1 MLYSGSLYSKSLT
14 GILGKISLSVLTVE
28 KRSIKQPRPAK
39 RGGQP
44 RLKDGP
50 VDVIPEEPCRTEV
63 RTQMGKMIPHITH
76 SLNPLLLDVHIVGR
90 I

>member
-1 MLYSGSLYSKSLT
+1 MLYSQSLYSTLLT

-28 KRSIKQPRPAK
+28 KPSIKQPRPAK

-44 RLKDGP
+44 RLKDDP

-63 RTQMGKMIPHITH
+63 RTQVEKVLPHITH
-76 SLNPLLLDVHIVGR
+76 GLHPLLLHVRIVGR

>member
-1 MLYSGSLYSKSLT
+1 MFYIQNRSTLLT
-14 GILGKISLSVLTVE
+14 GILGKIFLFVLTVE
-28 KRSIKQPRPAK
+28 KPSIKQPRPAK

-44 RLKDGP
+44 RLKDDP

-63 RTQMGKMIPHITH
+63 RTQVGKVIPHITH
-76 SLNPLLLDVHIVGR
+76 SLHPLLLHVHIGGG